1 MTSTS
6 QSSHSTSRSN
16 VINNNEE
23 RYNINKSNHFASPF
37 VNEEAYLQ
45 SPSKPHT
52 MNRKTKNTIQSST
65 PELISGYPIYD
76 NKEGCVV
83 YKFDFSGFDQ
93 SEIHLTIT
101 VDRTL
106 EIKACRESQ
115 DHLGNFFSCFLF
127 FFYFK

>member
-1 MTSTS
+1 MNKSGHFTSPFC
-6 QSSHSTSRSN
+6 
-16 VINNNEE
+16 NEE
-23 RYNINKSNHFASPF
+23 IYQ
-37 VNEEAYLQ
+37 Q
-45 SPSKPHT
+45 SPTNSHT
-52 MNRKTKNTIQSST
+52 MNRKSQNQIQSST

-115 DHLGNFFSCFLF
+115 DQLGNFCFFNFMISICLVILID
-127 FFYFK
+127 Y